1 MSEFKNKSITTKGM
15 ELLAKALGGET
26 LQFTHIEMGS
36 GTYTG
41 DIGEATSLI
50 EKKQYLPITKITRKG
65 GQVTLSAT
73 LKLEDIKEAFNWSEI
88 GVYAKG
94 NDERD
99 TLYMYGYTENTS
111 YISKDSLN
119 EKLIHVTVMVSSASE
134 VTAVIDNSLVYL
146 TLEELKSHNMDIKAH
161 EDIRKNIELIKET
174 ISNIDV
180 SWEGITGKPVTFPP
194 ASHQH
199 DERYYTTAQVQE
211 ILSDRGLLTSCKTI
225 SNCNDIVSNGLYM
238 GSGVTNAPDDNWYMF
253 ENIVH
258 NDSWIYQRAIGFTQG
273 TSTQYERMKMD
284 GVWTTWV
291 RIGVGNMIKA
301 TNTVR
306 KVINMSGVDVSNKS
320 QNQPTIKKILQPLT
334 TLVEKTSGSFR
345 LVIEL
350 TWEGSLY
357 YVGSNPWQEWVAC
370 NGQVILSSQM
380 RQEYPAGGYPN
391 NQQSVVDLPKGAIIP
406 SNAPYYTSDLS
417 GMMGLTANILIDLP
431 GGSGSVVPFKETAT
445 FVADYPLFNEPAQI
459 ILYPFI
465 NADNNARY
473 DSVTVS
479 GTIKVC
485 YDEV

>member
-50 EKKQYLPITKITRKG
+50 EKRQHLPITKITRKG

-73 LKLEDIKEAFNWSEI
+73 LKLEDIKESFNWSEI
-88 GVYAKG
+88 GVYAKA

-99 TLYMYGYTENTS
+99 ILYMYGYTENTS
-111 YISKDSLN
+111 YISKGSLN
-119 EKLIHVTVMVSSASE
+119 EKLIHVTVMVSNASE
-134 VTAVIDNSLVYL
+134 VTAVIDDSLVYL
-146 TLEELKSHNMDIKAH
+146 TLDALNEHDIDELAH
-161 EDIRKNIELIKET
+161 RDIREKVNTLENQLGD
-174 ISNIDV
+174 IDV
-180 SWEGITGKPVTFPP
+180 SWEGINGKPTTFPP
-194 ASHQH
+194 TNHNH
-199 DERYYTTAQVQE
+199 DERYYTITQVQE
-211 ILSDRGLLTSCKTI
+211 ILADRGLLTSCKTVSDCDKI
-225 SNCNDIVSNGLYM
+225 LSNGFYM
-238 GSGVTNAPDDNWYMF
+238 GTEVKNAPDDNWYMF

-258 NDSWIYQRAIGFTQG
+258 NDSWVYQKAIGFTQG
-273 TSTQYERMKMD
+273 TNTQYERIKMD
-284 GVWTTWV
+284 GTWTSW
-291 RIGVGNMIKA
+291 RRAGVGNMIKA

-417 GMMGLTANILIDLP
+417 GMMGMAANILIDLP
-431 GGSGSVVPFKETAT
+431 GGSGSVVPFKETVT